1 MSTMFDPI
9 KAMMTPDMFNAVGQ
23 RLGIPGETVQKGAEI
38 VIPLLTRGVS
48 MAAETP
54 EGQVRIAKAVQEADT
69 GLLGNLSGFL
79 GAFGGDTGG
88 DLLTGLFGDES
99 RVVTNAIKEATGFDI
114 TPIVGMV
121 GPLLL
126 GFLNSTAQKEG
137 MDTNALIK
145 KLKSEARS
153 VERRKSDEA
162 VLVNDVIGKVTGVRE
177 LKARFSP
184 TEWAMVRNAPMAATS
199 LITAASPSSASKT
212 AEEFAAAMA
221 AVVESSKDA
230 PYTSLLAAL
239 YHGGVDDLTGAGIS
253 DPMAVVKQ
261 AAALVQ
267 QHAPDESR
275 AYNQLLVNAAYA
287 AAEAVKEGGFLG
299 IGGKKVTAEEQAVI
313 DSLTA
318 ALGL

>member
-38 VIPLLTRGVS
+38 AIPLLTRGVS
-48 MAAETP
+48 MAADTP

-79 GAFGGDTGG
+79 GAFTGDTGS
-88 DLLTGLFGDES
+88 DLLTRLFGDES
-99 RVVTNAIKEATGFDI
+99 RVVSNAIKEATGFDI
-114 TPIVGMV
+114 APIVGMV

-137 MDTNALIK
+137 LDTNALIK

-153 VERRKSDEA
+153 VERRKGDEA
-162 VLVNDVIGKVTGVRE
+162 ALVNDVIGKVSGVRQ

-184 TEWAMVRNAPMAATS
+184 ADWTTVRNAPMAATS
-199 LITAASPSSASKT
+199 LVTAAAPSSASKT
-212 AEEFAAAMA
+212 AEEVAAALA
-221 AVVESSKDA
+221 AVADSAKEAS
-230 PYTSLLAAL
+230 YTSLLAAL
-239 YHGGVDDLTGAGIS
+239 YHSGIDDLTAAGIS
-253 DPMAVVKQ
+253 DPMASVKQ

-275 AYNQLLVNAAYA
+275 AYNQLLLNAAYA

-299 IGGKKVTAEEQAVI
+299 IGGKKVTPEEQAVI
-313 DSLTA
+313 DSLAA
-318 ALGL
+318 ALGV

>member
-23 RLGIPGETVQKGAEI
+23 RLGIPGEMVQKGAEI
-38 VIPLLTRGVS
+38 AIPLLTRGVS
-48 MAAETP
+48 MAADTP
-54 EGQVRIAKAVQEADT
+54 EGQVQIATVVQEADT

-79 GAFGGDTGG
+79 GAFGGDTGSN
-88 DLLTGLFGDES
+88 LLTQLFGDES
-99 RVVTNAIKEATGFDI
+99 RVVSNAIKEATGFDI
-114 TPIVGMV
+114 APIVGMV

-126 GFLNSTAQKEG
+126 GFLKSTAQKEG

-153 VERRKSDEA
+153 VERRKGDEA
-162 VLVNDVIGKVTGVRE
+162 VLVNDVIGKVSGVRE

-184 TEWAMVRNAPMAATS
+184 TEWTLVRNAPMAATS
-199 LITAASPSSASKT
+199 LVTAASPSSASKT
-212 AEEFAAAMA
+212 AEEVAAAMA
-221 AVVESSKDA
+221 AVVDSAKEA
-230 PYTSLLAAL
+230 PYTSLIAAL
-239 YHGGVDDLTGAGIS
+239 YQGGVDDLTGAGMD
-253 DPMAVVKQ
+253 DPMAIVKQ